1 MKTSAIRIATPF
13 VTLVVAILAGG
24 VLGALTNF
32 INGRVSA
39 LYFQNIMRWND
50 VSDIARAAVAEGIFE
65 GLICGLVFGT
75 IFVVAFSIISR
86 LRFGIAEAL
95 SYLGFWIG
103 SAFLAWC
110 LGGVLGILLAWV
122 SPDSYRHAFIGVPQ
136 DFSSMLRYAW
146 VGGSIWGVQFGGFA
160 LLVLW
165 IVVFALRWKANKSV
179 QATAT
184 GAVADL

>member
-1 MKTSAIRIATPF
+1 MKTSAVRIATPF
-13 VTLVVAILAGG
+13 VTLIVSILGGG

-32 INGRVSA
+32 INGRVSPWY
-39 LYFQNIMRWND
+39 LEKIMRWNG
-50 VSDIARAAVAEGIFE
+50 VSDIPRAAIAEGIFE
-65 GLICGLVFGT
+65 GLISCLILGT
-75 IFVVAFSIISR
+75 LFVVALSIISKLR
-86 LRFGIAEAL
+86 LGIAHAL

-110 LGGVLGILLAWV
+110 LGGILAILLAWV
-122 SPDSYRHAFIGVPQ
+122 SPDFYRHAFIGVPQ
-136 DFSSMLRYAW
+136 EFSSMLRYAW

-165 IVVFALRWKANKSV
+165 IVVFGLRWKANKSV

-184 GAVADL
+184 SAVPDL